1 MANPAKVSYMVVG
14 VGNPSAAHSM
24 VAAIKSRGV
33 QRAWVVHGHG
43 GLDELSLSGPCH
55 VVELR
60 DGLINEFSIDAKDLG
75 LQPADVTAVRGGD
88 PAYNAA
94 VVRKT
99 LSGEKGAVRDIVLL
113 NAAAGLVVAGLAP
126 NMAEGLDRA
135 VGSIDSGAASN
146 ALDKLIAVS
155 SSVAR

>member
-1 MANPAKVSYMVVG
+1 MKTVQLKLGFILFGLFLNLIALGQTGKITGKVISKPD
-14 VGNPSAAHSM
+14 NLP
-24 VAAIKSRGV
+24 
-33 QRAWVVHGHG
+33 
-43 GLDELSLSGPCH
+43 LSG
-55 VVELR
+55 VSVIVK
-60 DGLINEFSIDAKDLG
+60 GSNKGTQTNENAQFSIDAKDLG

-113 NAAAGLVVAGLAP
+113 NAAAGLVVGGLAP

-135 VGSIDSGAASN
+135 AGSIDSGAASN